1 MHNRYPPPPLLP
13 QCYNRREHSQGFYFM
28 IKNPLNSPRIALFLL
43 KKLLADG
50 LTALALC
57 FIRSLGACFQPIGVL
72 VISEL
77 YYNRYHT
84 GYPTV
89 ITMSAHSASEYCLQ
103 CAYLYRNRE
112 QDEASTKE
120 KLLNAKSISPFT
132 YGF

>member
-1 MHNRYPPPPLLP
+1 
-13 QCYNRREHSQGFYFM
+13 M

-57 FIRSLGACFQPIGVL
+57 FIHSLGACFQPIGVL
-72 VISEL
+72 IISEL
-77 YYNRYHT
+77 YYNRYHM
-84 GYPTV
+84 GHPTV

-103 CAYLYRNRE
+103 CVYLYRNRE

>member
-1 MHNRYPPPPLLP
+1 
-13 QCYNRREHSQGFYFM
+13 M

-89 ITMSAHSASEYCLQ
+89 ITMSAHSASEYCL
-103 CAYLYRNRE
+103 
-112 QDEASTKE
+112 
-120 KLLNAKSISPFT
+120 
-132 YGF
+132 